1 MPGAIQII
9 IVNSAPSRAAL
20 GATNGLAQA
29 MASGIRA
36 LAPSVAS
43 SLFSMSLEWQ
53 IMDGNMV
60 YIVLSGL
67 ALFGMSLASFLPKE
81 KR

>member
-1 MPGAIQII
+1 M
-9 IVNSAPSRAAL
+9 NSAPSGAAL

-29 MASGIRA
+29 VGSGMRA

-43 SLFSMSLEWQ
+43 FLFSMSLEWQ
-53 IMDGNMV
+53 ILGGNMV

-67 ALFGMSLASFLPKE
+67 ALVGMSLACLLPKE

>member
-1 MPGAIQII
+1 MSGSIQII
-9 IVNSAPSRAAL
+9 IVNSAPSSAAL

-29 MASGIRA
+29 LGSSMRA

-43 SLFSMSLEWQ
+43 SLFSMSLESQ
-53 IMDGNMV
+53 MMGGNMV

-67 ALFGMSLASFLPKE
+67 ALVGMSLAYQLPRQ